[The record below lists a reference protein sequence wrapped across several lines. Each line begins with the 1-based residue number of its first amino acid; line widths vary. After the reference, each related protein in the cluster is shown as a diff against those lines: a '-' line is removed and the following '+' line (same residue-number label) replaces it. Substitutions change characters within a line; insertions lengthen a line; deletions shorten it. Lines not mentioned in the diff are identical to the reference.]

1 MGQATASL
9 KSALDALGRDKSSSV
24 SCSIDRIARCQMLNY
39 DRNVTD
45 FRPIE
50 DD

>member
-1 MGQATASL
+1 
-9 KSALDALGRDKSSSV
+9 
-24 SCSIDRIARCQMLNY
+24 MLNY

-50 DD
+50 GHRSGVDVLCDRGDQTVSDQQYKASQSALAML

>member
-1 MGQATASL
+1 
-9 KSALDALGRDKSSSV
+9 
-24 SCSIDRIARCQMLNY
+24 MLNY

-50 DD
+50 GHRSGVDVLCDRRARTVSNKHFVKQYKAA